1 MRSKINLPQDPLK
14 WKFGELRTKLI
25 AQAMCGQLVALPSA
39 PSLATNHDLA
49 SPTVADEPL
58 ALPPHWQRV
67 ALKQISTIIAGH
79 TPASNAK
86 YWEPPTINWIT
97 PADLRQSQ
105 TPYITNSE
113 RKISPCG
120 LNNSRC
126 NLVPQD
132 SVIYSTRATIGL
144 VALTAQPSCTNQG
157 CMALIP
163 KRNLIEPKWLY
174 YALQFVTPAL
184 KKQGKGSIFQE
195 VAKSKFSA
203 CLIPLPPLA
212 EQRSICTVLDALMEQ
227 VERMEQAYQELSGPI
242 TIQLEQKLLEL
253 ATRGQLLAPDSPNVA
268 STAPDPGQIP
278 AITPEQRPSVH
289 SNAWRLLRLE
299 QVTTHITDGLH
310 KLPPRVEPGQGVPLL
325 AIGNITASGQLDLEH
340 ITSWLAPSILTAKV
354 HKVILAPND
363 VLLSIVGTLGKVGL
377 VSATD
382 TQAPL
387 MLSRSLA
394 VLKPRSELITPQYLA
409 LALRAPA
416 LQTWLATKATGT
428 KHKHIT
434 IAQLKS
440 ALIPVPPLSEQQR
453 IVACLDE
460 LLPWLTRVPALDDL
474 LHPTYCS

>member
-1 MRSKINLPQDPLK
+1 MRSNLPQDPLN
-14 WKFGELRTKLI
+14 WKFGELRTKLL
-25 AQAMCGQLVALPSA
+25 AQAMCGQLVAIPA
-39 PSLATNHDLA
+39 TPSLAANYDLA
-49 SPTVADEPL
+49 PTTAAYEPL
-58 ALPPHWQRV
+58 VLPSHWQWTR
-67 ALKQISTIIAGH
+67 LDTLGKLITGF
-79 TPASNAK
+79 TPKPEESSWN
-86 YWEPPTINWIT
+86 PPELLWIT
-97 PADLRQSQ
+97 PSDLSTNQG
-105 TPYITNSE
+105 PYLTHCA
-113 RKISPCG
+113 RKISTQALHRGCY
-120 LNNSRC
+120 R
-126 NLVPQD
+126 LVAPN
-132 SVIYSTRATIGL
+132 SVIYSTRASVGHLAI
-144 VALTAQPSCTNQG
+144 VPQACCTSQG
-157 CMALIP
+157 CMALVP
-163 KRNLIEPKWLY
+163 NPTMLDSKWAY
-174 YALQFVTPAL
+174 YALSFYTPAIKRL
-184 KKQGKGSIFQE
+184 GRGSTYLEVSKRKLGSI
-195 VAKSKFSA
+195 
-203 CLIPLPPLA
+203 LIPLPPLA
-212 EQRSICTVLDALMEQ
+212 EQRSICTVLDELMKQ

-242 TIQLEQKLLEL
+242 TQRLEQKLIEL
-253 ATRGQLLAPDSPNVA
+253 ATRGQLLAPDTPAVA
-268 STAPDPGQIP
+268 ITAPDPGQIP

-354 HKVILAPND
+354 HKVILAHND

-440 ALIPVPPLSEQQR
+440 AHIPVPPLSEQQR

-460 LLPWLTRVPALDDL
+460 LLPWLTRFSSLDDL
-474 LHPTYCS
+474 LQ